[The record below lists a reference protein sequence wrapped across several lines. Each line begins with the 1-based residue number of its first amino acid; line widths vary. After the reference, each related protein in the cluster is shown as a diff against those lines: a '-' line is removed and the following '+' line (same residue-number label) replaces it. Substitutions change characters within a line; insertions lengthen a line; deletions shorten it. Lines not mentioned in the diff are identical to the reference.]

1 MGSLGTVG
9 IGTALLG
16 IAQYHH
22 GCHQEEDAESEG
34 GDRQPLRHHSEV

>member
-9 IGTALLG
+9 VASTSLG
-16 IAQYHH
+16 IAQHHH

-34 GDRQPLRHHSEV
+34 RD